1 MLNYLLYMA
10 PLTAFSW
17 SESQRIDYRLVPA
30 ACSPPTVILILE
42 YLLELPVLL
51 RGSPFTETDPLL
63 LDQTRSRVTLTCP
76 PFVLLPST
84 HLKVFLRE
92 VSCDNGPVGELPA
105 GQGLESLRS

>member
-10 PLTAFSW
+10 PVTAFSR
-17 SESQRIDYRLVPA
+17 SESQRIDYRLALA
-30 ACSPPTVILILE
+30 ACSPPIVTSILE

-51 RGSPFTETDPLL
+51 RGSPSLTDSLL
-63 LDQTRSRVTLTCP
+63 LDQTRSRVALTCP

-84 HLKVFLRE
+84 HLKVFLGE
-92 VSCDNGPVGELPA
+92 VSCDYGPVGEFPA